1 MIFAVMAP
9 GGRVGTRLEA
19 AHELSM
25 LGLTAQSRG
34 DKGEIPEMVMTNMM
48 VNGGQWWFI
57 VANSDE
63 LSGKVMTNIA
73 IEHGN
78 VMVINGD
85 EW

>member
-48 VNGGQWWFI
+48 VNGG
-57 VANSDE
+57 
-63 LSGKVMTNIA
+63 
-73 IEHGN
+73 
-78 VMVINGD
+78 
-85 EW
+85 